1 MTTIKVNNKTITIAN
16 KSNESLSF
24 SDLDKESKSLESLA
38 LNIEKSVEALNI
50 VSNIKAIESFGYKS
64 TEGVGKKIKAGVIA
78 VKNKLIEWFKKLIE
92 FFKNLQAKIATKNLI
107 PKEMGNIAGEI
118 KTLFDSFHQC
128 AKKNIET
135 ISKGGEGEDVN
146 KLKLKQQKCNLLRQ
160 YTLLCI
166 RLISPKILAK
176 DAVNASNGELPAD
189 DVVNAIINSNS
200 YNKLANGVSSF
211 IKYAQNCLTSDF
223 EGNDSNMDF
232 ETFKTKLEKWKS
244 SLDNW
249 KNSLMNEVKSKVK
262 PQQQT
267 NNNNL

>member
-1 MTTIKVNNKTITIAN
+1 MTTIKVNSKTITIAD

-24 SDLDKESKSLESLA
+24 NDLDKESKSLESLA

-64 TEGVGKKIKAGVIA
+64 TEGVGEKIKAGVTA

-92 FFKNLQAKIATKNLI
+92 FFKNLQAKIVSNNLI
-107 PKEMGNIAGEI
+107 PKEMGRVAVDI
-118 KTLFDSFHQC
+118 KALFNSFHQC

-166 RLISPKILAK
+166 RFISPKILAK
-176 DAVNASNGELPAD
+176 DAIKTTNGNLSPDGIAET
-189 DVVNAIINSNS
+189 ITNSTS
-200 YNKLANGVSSF
+200 FDKITTIVGSF
-211 IKYAQNCLTSDF
+211 IKFAQNCLTSDF
-223 EGNDSNMDF
+223 ENDPNMDF
-232 ETFKTKLEKWKS
+232 ETFKTKLEKIKS
-244 SLDNW
+244 SLDSW
-249 KNSLMNEVKSKVK
+249 KQSLMNEVSSKVN
-262 PQQQT
+262 T
-267 NNNNL
+267 NNKQ